1 MENNVSVLDQGLAAT
16 NALYYN
22 AAVVVIVV
30 LFAALSWFITTKVR
44 KSDTL
49 KTKLNEFGYDESHF
63 EKLVLGAITHAE
75 KLATMAAKKAI
86 DKNTHSIDFLK
97 TVDPELID
105 KYGEQEGINKFYQ
118 NYSCLKIRD
127 DLNINIPIFIPTY
140 SIELII

>member
-105 KYGEQEGINKFYQ
+105 KYGEQVKDIVSKKA
-118 NYSCLKIRD
+118 S
-127 DLNINIPIFIPTY
+127 DLGKVGWTDTDGDGVLDTPPAK
-140 SIELII
+140 

>member
-49 KTKLNEFGYDESHF
+49 KAKLNEFGYDESHF
-63 EKLVLGAITHAE
+63 EKLVLGAIMHAE

-105 KYGEQEGINKFYQ
+105 KYGEQVKDIVSKKA
-118 NYSCLKIRD
+118 S
-127 DLNINIPIFIPTY
+127 
-140 SIELII
+140 ELGKVGWTDTDGDGVLDTPPAK